1 MKKKLYL
8 ILLGFCVMGLAF
20 AQDIDSIHFLIPGGA
35 GGGWDGTAR
44 GTGEALV
51 ESGLIE
57 AASFENMSGGGG
69 GTAIGYLIRTGRRQ
83 QGTLMVN
90 STPIITR
97 SITKVFPYS
106 FSDLTPIA
114 SIIGDY
120 GTLVVK
126 PDSNYDSFT
135 ELVAAVKRDP
145 KSITIGGGSVFGDL
159 DHLVAATTFNA
170 AGVNPREINYAA
182 YDAGGKALT
191 GLLSGEIDVLATGL
205 GEALEL
211 SRNGQVRI
219 LGITASE
226 RIGDAPEIPTFKEQ
240 GADAYFVNWRGF
252 FGPPRLSQKKVR
264 DYQQVLK
271 KMYSTDEWEVVRK
284 RNGWVN
290 IYKPGN
296 EFISFLKE
304 QETEIRKLRSI
315 LGLSD

>member
-1 MKKKLYL
+1 MNKFTTFLFVL
-8 ILLGFCVMGLAF
+8 ICASVSLF

-51 ESGLIE
+51 GSGLIDS
-57 AASFENMSGGGG
+57 ASYENMSGGGG

-106 FSDLTPIA
+106 FEDLTPIA
-114 SIIGDY
+114 STIGDY
-120 GTLVVK
+120 GTLVVH
-126 PDSNYDSFT
+126 PDSKFSDFSD
-135 ELVAAVKRDP
+135 LISSVKRDP
-145 KSITIGGGSVFGDL
+145 SSVTIGGGSVFGDL

-170 AGVNPREINYAA
+170 AGVSPKEISYAA

-226 RIGDAPEIPTFKEQ
+226 RLEDAPEIPTFKEQ

-252 FGPPRLSQKKVR
+252 FGPPDLSSSKVR
-264 DYQQVLK
+264 EYQNVLK
-271 KMYSTDEWEVVRK
+271 EMYSTDEWEVVRK

-290 IYKPGN
+290 IYQPGA
-296 EFISFLKE
+296 EFVAFLKE